1 MKKLLFTLTI
11 AFLSATS
18 VFAQKTDETQRR
30 IDSLQHVVN
39 QLSENM
45 EKTEEATLLD
55 KIWKER
61 AKYFNISYVN
71 QELQFKELENTKLKS
86 QFGVAISKG
95 RTYYLHKKPIL
106 KMIKFGI
113 DWTQFDINYVKY
125 SELEEGNINNNTGDS
140 EESKE
145 VDLALGTHQVDV
157 GMHFGLS
164 LTVNP
169 VSHLKVSGYYRF
181 APSASIIIL
190 DSEVSAEFVPFS
202 VFGGAIAYKAIS
214 FGIEARTGSATYSS
228 ISFNET
234 DESDLEN
241 MEDTNDI
248 MNSLFN
254 QEDNKLKTVSTRF
267 YISFRF

>member
-11 AFLSATS
+11 AFFSVYGLSA
-18 VFAQKTDETQRR
+18 QETDETQRR
-30 IDSLQHVVN
+30 IDSLQQVVD

-55 KIWKER
+55 NIWKER
-61 AKYFNISYVN
+61 ARYFNISYVN
-71 QELQFKELENTKLKS
+71 QELQFKELKDTKLKS
-86 QFGVAISKG
+86 QFGIAISKG

-106 KMIKFGI
+106 KMIKFGF
-113 DWTQFDINYVKY
+113 DWTQLDINYVKY
-125 SELEEGNINNNTGDS
+125 SELSEGIINDNTGDNNES
-140 EESKE
+140 EKI
-145 VDLALGTHQVDV
+145 DLELGTHQVDA

-169 VSHLKVSGYYRF
+169 VSHLKVNGYYRF

-202 VFGGAIAYKAIS
+202 VFGGAIAYKVIS

-228 ISFNET
+228 ISLNET
-234 DESDLEN
+234 DESELEN
-241 MEDTNDI
+241 MENPNDI
-248 MNSLFN
+248 MNNLFN

>member
-1 MKKLLFTLTI
+1 
-11 AFLSATS
+11 
-18 VFAQKTDETQRR
+18 
-30 IDSLQHVVN
+30 
-39 QLSENM
+39 
-45 EKTEEATLLD
+45 
-55 KIWKER
+55 
-61 AKYFNISYVN
+61 
-71 QELQFKELENTKLKS
+71 
-86 QFGVAISKG
+86 
-95 RTYYLHKKPIL
+95 
-106 KMIKFGI
+106 MIKFGI

-234 DESDLEN
+234 DESDVEN